1 MLILAIVIAVILAL
15 ITLLFAVSE
24 TAIRLNDEDERSTDG
39 ISFAQMV
46 ILGVFGIVVSQSF
59 TPGKFNWYVVA
70 LLSLLIVIGLSIL
83 VQVVSRSFAKHAF
96 GKRVLRLLAPV
107 VKSINILF
115 TPLSLP
121 TEETEEFEQ
130 ELIDSVEELSETI
143 AREIMVP
150 RIDMAVISVDAS
162 LQESMSAFF
171 RYGFSRLPVIGKNLD
186 DVKGVLYIKDVAQL
200 IHENPAKAAS
210 LTSIEIA
217 RKAIFIPESKPVDD
231 LLQEMQKTSTH
242 IALIVDEYGGV
253 AGLVTME
260 DVIEE
265 IVGNISDEYDN
276 DLPDVEVLED
286 GWVRV
291 SARLGLEELGEHFEI
306 ELEDEDVDSVGGL
319 LAKVLGRLPGRSDHI
334 EFSGLEIKVER
345 IEGRR
350 KRVMTALVRM
360 TEELIAAKNAF
371 EADGE

>member
-15 ITLLFAVSE
+15 LTLLFAVSE

-39 ISFAQMV
+39 ISFARMV
-46 ILGVFGIVVSQSF
+46 LLGVFGIVVSQSF

-121 TEETEEFEQ
+121 TEVTEEFEQ

-186 DVKGVLYIKDVAQL
+186 DVRGVLYIKDVARL
-200 IHENPAKAAS
+200 IHENPDKAAS
-210 LTSIEIA
+210 LSSIEVA

-319 LAKVLGRLPGRSDHI
+319 LAKVLGRLPGRSDQI
-334 EFSGLEIKVER
+334 EFSGLEIRVER

>member
-1 MLILAIVIAVILAL
+1 MLILAIAIAVVLAL
-15 ITLLFAVSE
+15 ITLLLAVSE
-24 TAIRLNDEDERSTDG
+24 AAIRLNDEDDRSTDG
-39 ISFAQMV
+39 IAFARMV
-46 ILGVFGIVVSQSF
+46 LLGVFGIVVSQSF

-70 LLSLLIVIGLSIL
+70 LLALLIVLGLSIL
-83 VQVVSRSFAKHAF
+83 VQVVGRTVGKHAF

-186 DVKGVLYIKDVAQL
+186 DVRGVLYIKDVSRL
-200 IHENPAKAAS
+200 IHENPDRAAA
-210 LTSIEIA
+210 LKSIEIA

-319 LAKVLGRLPGRSDHI
+319 LAKVLGRLPGRSDQI

-360 TEELIAAKNAF
+360 TDELIAAKNAF

>member
-39 ISFAQMV
+39 ISFARMV
-46 ILGVFGIVVSQSF
+46 LLGVFGIVVSQSF

-130 ELIDSVEELSETI
+130 ELIYSVEELSETI

-186 DVKGVLYIKDVAQL
+186 DVKGVLYVKDVAQL

-265 IVGNISDEYDN
+265 IVGNISEEYDN

-319 LAKVLGRLPGRSDHI
+319 LAKVLGRLPGRSDQI

>member
-1 MLILAIVIAVILAL
+1 
-15 ITLLFAVSE
+15 
-24 TAIRLNDEDERSTDG
+24 
-39 ISFAQMV
+39 
-46 ILGVFGIVVSQSF
+46 
-59 TPGKFNWYVVA
+59 
-70 LLSLLIVIGLSIL
+70 
-83 VQVVSRSFAKHAF
+83 
-96 GKRVLRLLAPV
+96 
-107 VKSINILF
+107 
-115 TPLSLP
+115 
-121 TEETEEFEQ
+121 
-130 ELIDSVEELSETI
+130 
-143 AREIMVP
+143 MVP
-150 RIDMAVISVDAS
+150 RIDMAVISAEAS
-162 LQESMSAFF
+162 LQESMTAFF

-186 DVKGVLYIKDVAQL
+186 DVKGVLYIKDVARL
-200 IHENPAKAAS
+200 IHENPDKAAS
-210 LTSIEIA
+210 LKSVEVS
-217 RKAIFIPESKPVDD
+217 RPAIFIPESKPVDD
-231 LLQEMQKTSTH
+231 LLQETQKSSTH

-319 LAKVLGRLPGRSDHI
+319 LAKVLGRLPGRSDQI

-360 TEELIAAKNAF
+360 TEDLIAARSAF